1 MNEALFRDE
10 VNYDSATFPPPR
22 EFQESAHERLRDG
35 VRQGH
40 KNQLIMAPTG
50 GGKTYLGLRIA
61 HEALVRG
68 KRAIFVCDRSTLINQ
83 TSEAA
88 DRYGLSAHGVIQSNH
103 WRYSPNMPLQIASA
117 QTLARRQWPDADV
130 IIIDEAHTQLGAW
143 TNHIPTCRARV
154 VGLSATPFSP
164 GLGRLFSNLINA
176 TTMHDLT
183 EAGVL
188 VPMRV
193 LSAKRIDMTGAA
205 TAGGEWTEAAA
216 AERGMGIV
224 GDVVSEW
231 IKHAEGRKTIVFGAT
246 IDHCEEICRQF
257 NESGVMAAVF
267 SSRTTDAERKV
278 LLQEYT
284 KRESALRVLVS
295 VEALAK
301 GFDVP
306 DVGCVVDCRPLRKSL
321 STAIQ
326 MWGRGLRSSPE
337 TGKQD
342 CILLDH
348 SGNILRFID
357 DFTDI
362 FYNGLDALD
371 TGEKLDKA
379 IRRDTGDE
387 KDMPACPSCGYK
399 PFGKRCM
406 ACGFERPVQ
415 AMIEAEAGEMMEVTL
430 GKKKLA
436 DDKRHLYEQLCT
448 YARSSSDPS
457 AQKGRAA
464 HLYKDITGKWPP
476 NQWRFD
482 DMPNVPITRNTLN
495 KIKSMTLA
503 FIKGRQ
509 KGDAHA
515 NVQ

>member
-1 MNEALFRDE
+1 MNSTLFRE
-10 VNYDSATFPPPR
+10 EYNYDTTTFPPPR
-22 EFQESAHERLRDG
+22 PFQESAHNKLRDG
-35 VRQGH
+35 AKQGH

-68 KRAIFVCDRSTLINQ
+68 KKAIFVCDRTTLINQ

-103 WRYSPNMPLQIASA
+103 WRYNSQMQFQIASA
-117 QTLARRQWPDADV
+117 QTLARRQWPDVDV
-130 IIIDEAHTQLGAW
+130 IIVDEAHTQLGAW
-143 TNHIPTCRARV
+143 TNHIPNCRAHV
-154 VGLSATPFSP
+154 IGLSATPFST
-164 GLGRLFSNLINA
+164 GLGKLFSNLINA
-176 TTMHDLT
+176 TTMNDLT
-183 EAGVL
+183 ESGVL

-193 LSAKRIDMTGAA
+193 FSAKKIDMRGAA

-216 AERGMGIV
+216 AERGIGIV

-231 IKHAEGRKTIVFGAT
+231 IAHAEGRKTIVFGAT
-246 IDHCEEICRQF
+246 IAHCEELCRQF

-267 SSRTTDAERKV
+267 SSKTPDTERKS
-278 LLQEYT
+278 LLDEYR
-284 KRESALRVLVS
+284 KEDSMLRVLVS

-337 TGKQD
+337 TGKKD

-348 SGNILRFID
+348 SGNILRFLD
-357 DFTDI
+357 DYTDI

-371 TGEKLDKA
+371 AGEKLDKA
-379 IRRDTGDE
+379 IRRDDDE
-387 KDMPACPSCGYK
+387 EREVVACPSCSYK

-415 AMIEAEAGEMMEVTL
+415 AMIEAEAGEMQEVLL
-430 GKKKLA
+430 GKRKLA

-448 YARSSSDPS
+448 HARSTS
-457 AQKGRAA
+457 APEKQKGRAA
-464 HLYKDITGKWPP
+464 HLYKDITGNWPP
-476 NQWRFD
+476 TQWRFND
-482 DMPNVPITRNTLN
+482 IPNVPITRNTLN
-495 KIKSMTLA
+495 KISSLKLA
-503 FIKGRQ
+503 FIKGRA
-509 KGDAHA
+509 KGQQHA
-515 NVQ
+515 NV